1 MSFFLEFVLIVG
13 LALSAN
19 DDGVNVVI
27 VIHGGDDIVMVQHV
41 LIEQIANR
49 QPARMVTNGHDG
61 DDFLIIQIDG
71 EGFLLNDMKRDGTL
85 MFIPCGEGAREGGI
99 MHIRYDNRNIL
110 LRLRR
115 IRVSV
120 GFF

>member
-71 EGFLLNDMKRDGTL
+71 EGFLLNDMKRDGAL

-99 MHIRYDNRNIL
+99 MHI
-110 LRLRR
+110 
-115 IRVSV
+115 
-120 GFF
+120 